1 MQIKQLILVGLG
13 GATGSI
19 LRYILQRVLTG
30 LFPHAFPVGTFAV
43 NIIGCFLIGLFYGW
57 SERYAGISPEMRL
70 LLMTGFCGGFTT
82 FSAFTLEGMN
92 LLSEQR
98 FTIFFLYF
106 ALSVLL
112 GLAATIAGA
121 YISDSLNFHKT

>member
-1 MQIKQLILVGLG
+1 MQIKQIILVGLG

-19 LRYILQRVLTG
+19 LRYLLQRILTG
-30 LFPHAFPVGTFAV
+30 LFPHVFPVGTFIV
-43 NIIGCFLIGLFYGW
+43 NITGCFLIGLFYGW
-57 SERYAGISPEMRL
+57 SERHPGLTPEIRL
-70 LLMTGFCGGFTT
+70 LLMTGLCGGFTT

-98 FTIFFLYF
+98 FIIFFLYF

-112 GLAATIAGA
+112 GLAATITGA
-121 YISDSLNFHKT
+121 YISDSLKLS

>member
-1 MQIKQLILVGLG
+1 MQIKQIILVGLG

-19 LRYILQRVLTG
+19 LRYLLQRILTG
-30 LFPHAFPVGTFAV
+30 LFPHVFPVGTFIV
-43 NIIGCFLIGLFYGW
+43 NITGCFLIGLFYGW
-57 SERYAGISPEMRL
+57 SERYPGLTPEIRL
-70 LLMTGFCGGFTT
+70 LLMTGLCGGFTT

-112 GLAATIAGA
+112 GLAATITGA
-121 YISDSLNFHKT
+121 YISDSLKLS